1 MNQRHVCRNGEKN
14 LSKISFSLRDD
25 NICRK
30 SVIWMYCCFEN
41 ALTNVSFYCKG
52 VYLRFK
58 PLFWYLDAGN
68 NSGTDLNFHWHTLDM
83 LKVCQEVDGLPGNV
97 GWRRDGA
104 NKRAL
109 IHTAGLGLTGP
120 VRDWFRRCSARFGD
134 LKKYRVRVT
143 DLTLLLSRVPRN
155 RAATRQMSHSE
166 LISWNQHDH
175 VHGLTLKEYMGLNQ
189 GGPARLRFWKLPS
202 RFLFHQKKLKTV
214 MSKHERV
221 HTISTTHY
229 LYTYMYIHQQQLK
242 KKTSIPII
250 SRMLKSCP
258 PGPYVWHP
266 CNIWFPFALLLD
278 TGVGVSVDQAYPS
291 TSYGCL
297 MGLFGVMWKQ
307 THHPTAVG

>member
-1 MNQRHVCRNGEKN
+1 MNQRHVSRNGEKN
-14 LSKISFSLRDD
+14 LSKITYSLRDD
-25 NICRK
+25 NIRRK

-41 ALTNVSFYCKG
+41 ALKNVSFYCKG

-58 PLFWYLDAGN
+58 PLFWHLDAGN

-120 VRDWFRRCSARFGD
+120 VRDWFTRCSARFGD
-134 LKKYRVRVT
+134 LKKYQVRVT
-143 DLTLLLSRVPRN
+143 DLTLLLSRVPPN

-166 LISWNQHDH
+166 LISWNQHDR

-189 GGPARLRFWKLPS
+189 GGPARLRFWKLQS
-202 RFLFHQKKLKTV
+202 RFLFHQKKPKTV

-221 HTISTTHY
+221 HTINTCTYISNNFKKNKHTHY
-229 LYTYMYIHQQQLK
+229 ITDVKIMA
-242 KKTSIPII
+242 P
-250 SRMLKSCP
+250 
-258 PGPYVWHP
+258 W
-266 CNIWFPFALLLD
+266 ALSL
-278 TGVGVSVDQAYPS
+278 TP
-291 TSYGCL
+291 
-297 MGLFGVMWKQ
+297 M
-307 THHPTAVG
+307 